1 MKRRTQRLLLTLA
14 AVGVLGTTAAAW
26 AATGDRGAC
35 HGPAD
40 GPRAERLHQRHA
52 ERGAQRMAEHQAQ
65 LKAALKLT
73 PAQEGAW
80 KQFTQALQ
88 TSPTPHQGL
97 ERDDWTRLT
106 TPQRLEKM
114 QAFQAARQARM
125 GQRIE
130 ALQRFYATLSPEQ
143 QKVFDAQHLRL
154 DGMGGPGRHGG
165 PHGHRHG

>member
-14 AVGVLGTTAAAW
+14 AAGVLGTTAAAW
-26 AATGDRGAC
+26 AATGDRGTC

-125 GQRIE
+125 GT
-130 ALQRFYATLSPEQ
+130 ATAEPQPPSQPTPASGLVFFDHNFVDKKITTDNLSTTT
-143 QKVFDAQHLRL
+143 
-154 DGMGGPGRHGG
+154 
-165 PHGHRHG
+165 